1 MAKKERKGREREGRE
16 GFMSVRIRMGMV
28 ENGEFERVG
37 WLVGWLGLD
46 RAYIHKDLT
55 ELN

>member
-1 MAKKERKGREREGRE
+1 MAKKERKGREREGWE

-28 ENGEFERVG
+28 ENGEFEREG